1 MADGEALVIPSVLTG
16 VAVAV
21 VASQVTATHQ
31 DVEIAAALGSMVTF
45 LFGVLLA
52 FSIARMRERLATV
65 QDLITTGNAALLS
78 IDQLAAVFGDPT
90 HSRIRTLIDRQLTDQ
105 IDYRLV
111 DNHLSAPAHLALV
124 ATVLD
129 LVPQSRQEEVA
140 YKKLTEL
147 CVDMAANR
155 ALIEATTGQ
164 SLSGIEWTGN
174 FLLLT
179 LLLVLLTIL
188 PGGTS
193 WGAVA
198 SGFLA
203 GTLVTLLVLLRK
215 LDRLR
220 WHERVSIWD
229 PTSRLFRNIG
239 LDPYVPREV
248 IDAGRYRPAGTV
260 RVVDY
265 PDPYPVRATKQVT
278 VVELDGKGPTHPRR

>member
-1 MADGEALVIPSVLTG
+1 M
-16 VAVAV
+16 
-21 VASQVTATHQ
+21 
-31 DVEIAAALGSMVTF
+31 
-45 LFGVLLA
+45 
-52 FSIARMRERLATV
+52 
-65 QDLITTGNAALLS
+65 
-78 IDQLAAVFGDPT
+78 
-90 HSRIRTLIDRQLTDQ
+90 
-105 IDYRLV
+105 
-111 DNHLSAPAHLALV
+111 
-124 ATVLD
+124 LD
-129 LVPQSRQEEVA
+129 LVPQTRQEEVA

-188 PGGTS
+188 PKGTS

-203 GTLVTLLVLLRK
+203 GTLVALLVLLRR

-220 WHERVSIWD
+220 WHERVSIWE
-229 PTSRLFRNIG
+229 PTTRLFRNMG

-278 VVELDGKGPTHPRR
+278 VVELDGKGAATHPRR